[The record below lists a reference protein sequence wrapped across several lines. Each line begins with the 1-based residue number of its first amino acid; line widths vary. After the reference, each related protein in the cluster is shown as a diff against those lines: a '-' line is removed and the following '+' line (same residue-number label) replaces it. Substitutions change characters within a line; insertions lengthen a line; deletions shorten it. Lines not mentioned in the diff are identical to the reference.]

1 MTRTSLSN
9 PDARQDLVVVRL
21 NEWQTVGPKEQPALR
36 GQVVTEPITQELIAS
51 LHGRLEIRPTFDGIK
66 ITSSSFVGR
75 VDVGNLRILV
85 QPKLDRTPLTSLLQ
99 YAYGLHKMGMVEHT
113 VSDVAKDGILEMLV
127 AMLVTEVERVLAAG
141 VPSRYVRREE
151 SLASPRG
158 ALLIN
163 EIARRGGVREAQL
176 PCRHYL
182 RDANWHLNRVMKSG
196 LELALRLTST
206 SSLRQK
212 LWTLIKRMDGI
223 DPLAVLREAE
233 VDRAVSELTRITTP
247 YQPTLTL
254 IRLLLN
260 SQGFTFEQQQ
270 KASTLPGFL
279 FDMNAFFQR
288 LLSRFL
294 RESLRGFRIVDEKKI
309 RGVLEYASS
318 ANPQRLRAPSPRPDY
333 ALFYGERLL
342 AYLDAK
348 YRDIWRQRLPSKWLY
363 QLTIYA
369 IASPTHLS
377 VLLYPS
383 TDGTARDA
391 RIIVRD
397 PLIQLAENESSVVIR
412 PVNLLRLAGLLSRG
426 AEASL
431 ERTDFAMELV
441 ALAPLHST
449 PSIAHRA
456 QSNV

>member
-1 MTRTSLSN
+1 MLR
-9 PDARQDLVVVRL
+9 RL
-21 NEWQTVGPKEQPALR
+21 RWQTVGPKEQPALR
-36 GQVVTEPITQELIAS
+36 GQVVTESITQELIAS
-51 LHGRLEIRPTFDGIK
+51 LQGRQEIRPTFDGIE

-75 VDVGNLRILV
+75 VDVGNLRILIE
-85 QPKLDRTPLTSLLQ
+85 PKLDGTPLTSLLQ

-113 VSDVAKDGILEMLV
+113 VSDVAKEGILEMLV

-163 EIARRGGVREAQL
+163 EIARSGGVREARL

-206 SSLRQK
+206 SNLRQK

-233 VDRAVSELTRITTP
+233 VDRAASELTRITTP

-270 KASTLPGFL
+270 KA
-279 FDMNAFFQR
+279 
-288 LLSRFL
+288 
-294 RESLRGFRIVDEKKI
+294 
-309 RGVLEYASS
+309 
-318 ANPQRLRAPSPRPDY
+318 
-333 ALFYGERLL
+333 ERLP
-342 AYLDAK
+342 
-348 YRDIWRQRLPSKWLY
+348 REP
-363 QLTIYA
+363 
-369 IASPTHLS
+369 
-377 VLLYPS
+377 
-383 TDGTARDA
+383 
-391 RIIVRD
+391 
-397 PLIQLAENESSVVIR
+397 
-412 PVNLLRLAGLLSRG
+412 RG
-426 AEASL
+426 ASG
-431 ERTDFAMELV
+431 
-441 ALAPLHST
+441 P
-449 PSIAHRA
+449 
-456 QSNV
+456 